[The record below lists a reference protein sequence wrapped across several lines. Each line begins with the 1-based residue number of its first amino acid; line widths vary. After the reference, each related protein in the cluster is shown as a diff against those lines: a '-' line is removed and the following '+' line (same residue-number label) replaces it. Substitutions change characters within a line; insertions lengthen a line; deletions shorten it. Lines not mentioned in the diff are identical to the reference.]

1 MANVTR
7 YALHKPM
14 KHYCP
19 LVLAVFVL
27 SLLRK
32 KRYLSFGKIKKH
44 GFSTMTSSNSGLF
57 AAQRNSV
64 VP

>member
-32 KRYLSFGKIKKH
+32 KRYLSFGEIKNM
-44 GFSTMTSSNSGLF
+44 GSQL
-57 AAQRNSV
+57 
-64 VP
+64 